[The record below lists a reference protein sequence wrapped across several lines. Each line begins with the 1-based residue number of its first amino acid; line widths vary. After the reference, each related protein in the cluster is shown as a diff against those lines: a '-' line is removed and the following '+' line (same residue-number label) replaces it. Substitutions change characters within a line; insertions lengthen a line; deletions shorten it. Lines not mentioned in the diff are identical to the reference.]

1 MHSIKEALSETNYNL
16 LFTEQNLRSS
26 GNVEIFEV
34 LGNYNINNFIS
45 IEHVSNP
52 KIYYWKNK
60 WYKKKYPNES
70 KIVSYFVGLTIFSP
84 SFFFFFSLN
93 WNV

>member
-34 LGNYNINNFIS
+34 LENVEVLGNYNINNFIS

-52 KIYYWKNK
+52 KIYY
-60 WYKKKYPNES
+60 
-70 KIVSYFVGLTIFSP
+70 
-84 SFFFFFSLN
+84 
-93 WNV
+93 